1 MENRMG
7 KLLVRNLACVCVV
20 AFGVAGAMLLLLS
33 LFMLLGVMA
42 GEWAVL
48 HVLAMI
54 GMSAGFMILMAVC
67 MAVAESCG
75 VVFWKSGKEDE
86 TWR

>member
-7 KLLVRNLACVCVV
+7 KLLVRNLACVGVV
-20 AFGVAGAMLLLLS
+20 AFGVSGAALLLLS

-48 HVLAMI
+48 HLLAMI

-75 VVFWKSGKEDE
+75 VTFWKGDH
-86 TWR
+86 

>member
-7 KLLVRNLACVCVV
+7 KLLVRNLACVGVV
-20 AFGVAGAMLLLLS
+20 TFGVAGGMLLLLS

-54 GMSAGFMILMAVC
+54 GMSAGFMVLMAVC

-75 VVFWKSGKEDE
+75 VTFWKEGEHHG
-86 TWR
+86 